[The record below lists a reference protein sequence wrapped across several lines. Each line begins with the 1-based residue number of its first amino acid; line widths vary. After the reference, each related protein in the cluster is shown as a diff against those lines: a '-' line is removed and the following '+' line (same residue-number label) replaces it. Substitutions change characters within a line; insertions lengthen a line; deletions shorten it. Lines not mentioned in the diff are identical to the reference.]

1 MKYTKFAR
9 MWKLHIHL
17 KNLHL
22 PFCLPTTAA
31 CRIIASMKRKNVLVM
46 VSPMSFPRTEGI
58 ARYAR
63 EHDWNLMIQ
72 DRLGYHPL
80 AWNGDGVIA
89 TIRSD
94 PVTFSCISRLMK
106 RGVPVVDLTIS
117 RPDVAVPR
125 VTSDHTAIG
134 RLAAE
139 HFRERNFRNA
149 VWFSIGWG
157 AVHGMRF
164 KGLQEG
170 LGGAPLKWVL
180 AESLPSSR
188 QNDWSSFTKWLRG
201 AFAAAPKPVAALT
214 YDEADGARLLNA
226 ALELDI
232 SVPEELAILTI
243 GDNRTICENQSVPLS
258 SIDQNLE
265 RGGYE
270 AAALLD
276 RLMSGQRPPKKPILV
291 PPLGVVVRRSTE
303 VIAVSDPTVRK
314 AMEFIS
320 KRLAQPIGSPQIA
333 DALGV
338 RRPVLDTLFRE
349 HLCHS
354 VGEEIRRQRF
364 ARAKLLLETTNMSV
378 AAIAAETGYCSPS
391 HLANTFR
398 DATGVSPR
406 AWRNRL

>member
-1 MKYTKFAR
+1 MKYTKFTR
-9 MWKLHIHL
+9 IWKLHIHL

-22 PFCLPTTAA
+22 PFCLPTAAA
-31 CRIIASMKRKNVLVM
+31 CRIIASMKRRNVLVM

-149 VWFSIGWG
+149 VWFSTGWG
-157 AVHGMRF
+157 AVHAMRF

-170 LGGAPLKWVL
+170 LERAPLKWVL
-180 AESLPSSR
+180 AESLPTSR

-391 HLANTFR
+391 HFANTFR
-398 DATGVSPR
+398 DATGASPR

>member
-1 MKYTKFAR
+1 MKYTKFTR
-9 MWKLHIHL
+9 IWKLHIHL

-149 VWFSIGWG
+149 VWFSAGWG
-157 AVHGMRF
+157 AVHAMRF

-170 LGGAPLKWVL
+170 LERTPLKWVL
-180 AESLPSSR
+180 AESLPTSR

-291 PPLGVVVRRSTE
+291 PPLGVIVRRSTE

-333 DALGV
+333 DALGI

-406 AWRNRL
+406 AWRNQL

>member
-1 MKYTKFAR
+1 MKYTKFTR
-9 MWKLHIHL
+9 TWKLHIHL

-106 RGVPVVDLTIS
+106 RGVPLVDLTIS
-117 RPDVAVPR
+117 RPDVSVPR

-149 VWFSIGWG
+149 VWFSTGWG
-157 AVHGMRF
+157 AVHAMRF

-170 LGGAPLKWVL
+170 LERTPLKWVL
-180 AESLPSSR
+180 AESLPTSR

-391 HLANTFR
+391 HFANTFR

-406 AWRNRL
+406 AWRNRR

>member
-1 MKYTKFAR
+1 M
-9 MWKLHIHL
+9 
-17 KNLHL
+17 
-22 PFCLPTTAA
+22 TAA
-31 CRIIASMKRKNVLVM
+31 PEYRIIAGMKRKNVLVM

-94 PVTFSCISRLMK
+94 PVTFSNISQLIQ
-106 RGVPVVDLTIS
+106 RGIPIVDLTIS
-117 RPDVAVPR
+117 RPDVSVPR

-139 HFRERNFRNA
+139 HFKSLNFQNA
-149 VWFSIGWG
+149 VWFSTGWG
-157 AVHGMRF
+157 SVHAMRF
-164 KGLQEG
+164 KGLEEG
-170 LGGAPLKWVL
+170 LGNTPLKWVL
-180 AESLPSSR
+180 SENLPKSR
-188 QNDWSSFTKWLRG
+188 QNDWGSFTTWLRS

-243 GDNRTICENQSVPLS
+243 GDNKTICENQTVPLS

-265 RGGYE
+265 RGGYA

-276 RLMSGQRPPKKPILV
+276 KLMAGRRPPKKPIPI
-291 PPLGVVVRRSTE
+291 PPRGVVVRRSTE
-303 VIAVSDPTVRK
+303 VIAVAEPTVRR
-314 AMEFIS
+314 AMEFIA
-320 KRLAQPIGSPQIA
+320 RNLAKPIGSPQIA

-338 RRPVLDTLFRE
+338 KRPVLDALFRE

-354 VGEEIRRQRF
+354 VGDEIRRQRF
-364 ARAKLLLETTNMSV
+364 ARAKLLLETTKLPV
-378 AAIAAETGYCSPS
+378 AKIAAQTGFCTPS
-391 HLANTFR
+391 HLTNTFR
-398 DATGVSPR
+398 DATGFSPR
-406 AWRNRL
+406 TWRNRKSSVM

>member
-1 MKYTKFAR
+1 MKYTKFTR
-9 MWKLHIHL
+9 IWKLHIHL

-80 AWNGDGVIA
+80 AWNGDGVIT

-139 HFRERNFRNA
+139 HFRARNFRNA
-149 VWFSIGWG
+149 VWFSTGWG
-157 AVHGMRF
+157 AVHAMRF

-170 LGGAPLKWVL
+170 LERAPLKWVL
-180 AESLPSSR
+180 AESLPTSR

-314 AMEFIS
+314 AMELIS
-320 KRLAQPIGSPQIA
+320 KRLAQPIGARQIA

-338 RRPVLDTLFRE
+338 RRPVLDALFRE

-398 DATGVSPR
+398 DTTGVSPR
-406 AWRNRL
+406 AWRNQL

>member
-1 MKYTKFAR
+1 MS
-9 MWKLHIHL
+9 KLHIYL

-149 VWFSIGWG
+149 VWFSVGWG
-157 AVHGMRF
+157 AVHAMRF

-170 LGGAPLKWVL
+170 LERTPLKWVL
-180 AESLPSSR
+180 AESLPTSR

-314 AMEFIS
+314 AMELIS

-398 DATGVSPR
+398 DTTGVSPR
-406 AWRNRL
+406 AWRNQL

>member
-1 MKYTKFAR
+1 MKYTKFTR
-9 MWKLHIHL
+9 IWKLHIHL

-134 RLAAE
+134 HLAAE

-149 VWFSIGWG
+149 VWFSTGWG
-157 AVHGMRF
+157 AVHAMRF

-170 LGGAPLKWVL
+170 LERAPLKWVL
-180 AESLPSSR
+180 AESLPTSR
-188 QNDWSSFTKWLRG
+188 QNDWASFTKWLRG

-314 AMEFIS
+314 AMELIS

-338 RRPVLDTLFRE
+338 RRPVLDALFRE

-406 AWRNRL
+406 AWRNQL

>member
-1 MKYTKFAR
+1 
-9 MWKLHIHL
+9 
-17 KNLHL
+17 
-22 PFCLPTTAA
+22 
-31 CRIIASMKRKNVLVM
+31 M
-46 VSPMSFPRTEGI
+46 VSPMSVPRIEGI

-94 PVTFSCISRLMK
+94 PVSFSCISRLMK
-106 RGVPVVDLTIS
+106 RGVPVVDLTIT

-139 HFRERNFRNA
+139 HFKELNFKNA
-149 VWFSIGWG
+149 VWFSTGWG
-157 AVHGMRF
+157 AVHAMRF

-170 LGGAPLKWVL
+170 LGSVPSRWVL
-180 AESLPSSR
+180 AESLAKSR
-188 QNDWSSFTKWLRG
+188 QNDWTSFKKWLRG
-201 AFAAAPKPVAALT
+201 AFAAAPKPVAALA

-243 GDNRTICENQSVPLS
+243 GDSRIICENQTVPLS

-276 RLMSGQRPPKKPILV
+276 SLVSGRPAPKKPVLV
-291 PPLGVVVRRSTE
+291 PPRGVVVRRSTE
-303 VIAVSDPTVRK
+303 VVAVADPTVRR

-320 KRLAQPIGSPQIA
+320 KNLARPIGSPQIA
-333 DALGV
+333 DALGA
-338 RRPVLDTLFRE
+338 RRHALDVMFRE
-349 HLCHS
+349 TLCRS

-364 ARAKLLLETTNMSV
+364 ARAKLLLETTKTPV
-378 AAIAAETGYCSPS
+378 ADIAAETGFCSPS

-398 DATGVSPR
+398 DMTGLSPR
-406 AWRNRL
+406 AWRSRK

>member
-1 MKYTKFAR
+1 MKYTKFTR
-9 MWKLHIHL
+9 TWKLHIHL

-106 RGVPVVDLTIS
+106 RGVPLVDLTIS
-117 RPDVAVPR
+117 RPDVSVPR

-149 VWFSIGWG
+149 VWFSTGWG
-157 AVHGMRF
+157 AVHAMRF

-170 LGGAPLKWVL
+170 LERTPLKWVL
-180 AESLPSSR
+180 AESLPTSR

-276 RLMSGQRPPKKPILV
+276 RLMSGQRPPTTPILV

-391 HLANTFR
+391 HFANTFR

-406 AWRNRL
+406 AWRNRR

>member
-1 MKYTKFAR
+1 MKYTKFTR
-9 MWKLHIHL
+9 TWKLHIHL

-106 RGVPVVDLTIS
+106 RGVPLVDLTIS
-117 RPDVAVPR
+117 RPDVSVPR

-149 VWFSIGWG
+149 VWFSTGWG
-157 AVHGMRF
+157 AVHAMRF

-170 LGGAPLKWVL
+170 LERTPLKWVL
-180 AESLPSSR
+180 AESLPTSR

-314 AMEFIS
+314 AMELIS

-338 RRPVLDTLFRE
+338 RRPILDALFRE

>member
-1 MKYTKFAR
+1 MKYTKFTR
-9 MWKLHIHL
+9 IWKLHIHL

-149 VWFSIGWG
+149 VWFSVGWG
-157 AVHGMRF
+157 AVHAMRF

-170 LGGAPLKWVL
+170 LERTPLKWVL
-180 AESLPSSR
+180 AESLPTSR

-201 AFAAAPKPVAALT
+201 AFASAPKPLAALT

-243 GDNRTICENQSVPLS
+243 GDNKTICENQSVPLS

-291 PPLGVVVRRSTE
+291 PPLGIVVRRSTE

-364 ARAKLLLETTNMSV
+364 ARAKLLLEATNMSV

-406 AWRNRL
+406 AWRNQL

>member
-1 MKYTKFAR
+1 
-9 MWKLHIHL
+9 
-17 KNLHL
+17 
-22 PFCLPTTAA
+22 
-31 CRIIASMKRKNVLVM
+31 M

-117 RPDVAVPR
+117 HPDVAVPR

-149 VWFSIGWG
+149 VWFSTGWG
-157 AVHGMRF
+157 AVHAMRF

-170 LGGAPLKWVL
+170 LGHAPLKWVL

-201 AFAAAPKPVAALT
+201 AFAAAPKPLAALT

-314 AMEFIS
+314 AMELIS
-320 KRLAQPIGSPQIA
+320 KRLARPIGSPQIA

-338 RRPVLDTLFRE
+338 RRPVLDALFRE
-349 HLCHS
+349 HLRHS

-364 ARAKLLLETTNMSV
+364 ARAKLLLETTNISV

>member
-1 MKYTKFAR
+1 MC
-9 MWKLHIHL
+9 KLHIRI

-22 PFCLPTTAA
+22 PFWLTTTPAY
-31 CRIIASMKRKNVLVM
+31 RIMAGMKRKNVLVM

-134 RLAAE
+134 CLAAE

-149 VWFSIGWG
+149 VWFSTGWG
-157 AVHGMRF
+157 EVHAMRF

-170 LGGAPLKWVL
+170 LERAPLKWVL
-180 AESLPSSR
+180 AESLPTSR

-338 RRPVLDTLFRE
+338 RRPILDALFRE

-406 AWRNRL
+406 AWRNQL

>member
-149 VWFSIGWG
+149 VWFSTGWG
-157 AVHGMRF
+157 AVHAMRF

-170 LGGAPLKWVL
+170 LERAPLKWVL
-180 AESLPSSR
+180 AESLPTSR

-276 RLMSGQRPPKKPILV
+276 RLMSGQRPPTTPILV

-391 HLANTFR
+391 HFANTFR
-398 DATGVSPR
+398 DATGASPR

>member
-1 MKYTKFAR
+1 MKYTKFTR
-9 MWKLHIHL
+9 TWKLHIHL

-117 RPDVAVPR
+117 RPDVSVPR

-149 VWFSIGWG
+149 VWFSTGWG
-157 AVHGMRF
+157 AVHAMRF

-170 LGGAPLKWVL
+170 LERAPLKWVL
-180 AESLPSSR
+180 AESLPTSR
-188 QNDWSSFTKWLRG
+188 QNDWASFTKWLRG

-270 AAALLD
+270 AAALLN

-338 RRPVLDTLFRE
+338 RRPVLDALFRE

-391 HLANTFR
+391 HFANTFR

-406 AWRNRL
+406 AWRNQL

>member
-1 MKYTKFAR
+1 MKYTKFTR
-9 MWKLHIHL
+9 IWKLHIHL

-31 CRIIASMKRKNVLVM
+31 CRIITSMKRKNVLVM

-125 VTSDHTAIG
+125 VTSDHTLIG

-149 VWFSIGWG
+149 VWFSTGWG
-157 AVHGMRF
+157 AVHAMRF

-170 LGGAPLKWVL
+170 LERAPLKWVL
-180 AESLPSSR
+180 AESLPTSR
-188 QNDWSSFTKWLRG
+188 QNDWASFTKWLRG

-258 SIDQNLE
+258 SIYQNLE

-314 AMEFIS
+314 AMELIS

-338 RRPVLDTLFRE
+338 RRPILDALFRE

-364 ARAKLLLETTNMSV
+364 ARAKLLLETTNISV

-391 HLANTFR
+391 HFANTFR

-406 AWRNRL
+406 TWRNRL

>member
-1 MKYTKFAR
+1 MKYTKFTR
-9 MWKLHIHL
+9 TWKLHIHL

-106 RGVPVVDLTIS
+106 RGVPLVDLTIS
-117 RPDVAVPR
+117 RPDVSVPR

-149 VWFSIGWG
+149 VWFSTGWG
-157 AVHGMRF
+157 AVHAMRF

-170 LGGAPLKWVL
+170 LERTPLKWVL
-180 AESLPSSR
+180 AESLPTSR

-276 RLMSGQRPPKKPILV
+276 RLMSGQRPPTTPILV

-391 HLANTFR
+391 HFANTFR
-398 DATGVSPR
+398 DATGASPR